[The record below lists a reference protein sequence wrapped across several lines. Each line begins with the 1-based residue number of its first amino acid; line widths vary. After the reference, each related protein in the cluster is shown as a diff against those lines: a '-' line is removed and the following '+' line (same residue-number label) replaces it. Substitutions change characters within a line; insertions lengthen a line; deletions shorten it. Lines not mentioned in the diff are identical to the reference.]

1 MMTGARPYKPESMPP
16 LFSPFEAL
24 TVAHSAMSSTDSILD
39 KLYTLPLLKG
49 TFSLSGSTDES
60 AKKLLEKL
68 RDNYVKWHPHFD
80 SRGFHKYGS
89 LSIFPC
95 WLSGSLTI
103 FVSFYSHL
111 THHLIAI
118 YGLGASTPLIEAA
131 NETHMYQKPAFASPS
146 PITEENFIEHIGDLK

>member
-1 MMTGARPYKPESMPP
+1 MRIIMMTGARPYKPESMPP

-80 SRGFHKYGS
+80 SRGFHKYRS

-95 WLSGSLTI
+95 
-103 FVSFYSHL
+103 
-111 THHLIAI
+111 
-118 YGLGASTPLIEAA
+118 
-131 NETHMYQKPAFASPS
+131 
-146 PITEENFIEHIGDLK
+146 

>member
-1 MMTGARPYKPESMPP
+1 
-16 LFSPFEAL
+16 
-24 TVAHSAMSSTDSILD
+24 MSSTDSILD
-39 KLYTLPLLKG
+39 KLYALPLLKG

-68 RDNYVKWHPHFD
+68 RDNYVKWHAHFD

-89 LSIFPC
+89 LGRFPC
-95 WLSGSLTI
+95 HLSGSLTT
-103 FVSFYSHL
+103 FVSFHSHL

-118 YGLGASTPLIEAA
+118 YGLGASAPLIEAA
-131 NETHMYQKPAFASPS
+131 NETHMYQKPAFASPG